1 MTAVKMLRT
10 PHLPTAR
17 RLAAALDQENQA
29 RRNLEAAMVEEAVTE
44 IEASPEL
51 RTAPILVLGQSHWHP
66 GVVGIVASRLV
77 DRFGKPA
84 IVIGD
89 GGRGSGRSI
98 PAFHLHDALGV
109 PDVRQHLLGFGGHA
123 HAAGVQLDWSAL
135 GALRDAL
142 CAHAES
148 VLRPEDAKKRL
159 HHDGALSLDQLDE
172 DLVDALSRAA
182 PFGRGNPE
190 PAFIFPALKVTGV
203 RELKGKHLKG
213 MVSSAR
219 GIGLIAFGQADKV
232 SYMDRPVDVLAIAE
246 LNHWRGATNLQL
258 RARDLRRPGQAL

>member
-1 MTAVKMLRT
+1 
-10 PHLPTAR
+10 
-17 RLAAALDQENQA
+17 
-29 RRNLEAAMVEEAVTE
+29 MVEEAVEE
-44 IEASPEL
+44 IKHSAHHMA
-51 RTAPILVLGQSHWHP
+51 APILVVGREHWHP

-98 PAFHLHDALGV
+98 PAFHLHDALSDPQV
-109 PDVRQHLLGFGGHA
+109 SQHLKGFGGHA
-123 HAAGVQLDWSAL
+123 HAAGLQLEWPAMNKI
-135 GALRDAL
+135 RDAL
-142 CAHAES
+142 CHHAEQ
-148 VLRPEDAKKRL
+148 VLKPEDAKRRL
-159 HHDGALSLDQLDE
+159 HHDGALSLDELDE
-172 DLVDALSRAA
+172 KLVDALAQAA

-190 PAFIFPALKVTGV
+190 PTFVFPGIKVTGV

-213 MVSSAR
+213 TVSSAR

-232 SYMDRPVDVLAIAE
+232 TYMNDPVDVLAIAE

-258 RARDLRRPGQAL
+258 RARDLRPPRQGA